1 MIAVD
6 TNVLVRFLTRD
17 DETQFK
23 KAVKLFRGP
32 RIFVSESVL
41 LETEWVLRYAYEF
54 SPDAVVQ
61 AFRKLLGLPQVFVG
75 NAQKMGQ
82 IIDWH
87 EQGLDFAEAMHLAN
101 CESGGCSEFV
111 TFDKNF
117 VKQAKGRGECVVR
130 AL

>member
-23 KAVKLFRGP
+23 KAVKLFREP
-32 RIFVSESVL
+32 RLFVSESVL

-54 SPDAVVQ
+54 SSDAVVQ
-61 AFRKLLGLPQVFVG
+61 AFRKLLGLPQVSGG
-75 NAQKMGQ
+75 NAQKMRQ

-87 EQGLDFAEAMHLAN
+87 EQGFDFADAMHLVN
-101 CESGGCSEFV
+101 CESEGCSEFV
-111 TFDKNF
+111 TFDKKF

-130 AL
+130 TA

>member
-17 DETQFK
+17 NETQFK
-23 KAVKLFRGP
+23 KAVRLFREP
-32 RIFVSESVL
+32 RLFVSESVL

-54 SPDAVVQ
+54 PQDAIVQ
-61 AFRKLLGLPQVFVG
+61 AFRNLLGLPQVSVG
-75 NAQKMGQ
+75 NIQRMRR

-87 EQGLDFAEAMHLAN
+87 EQGFDFADAMHLAS
-101 CESGGCSEFV
+101 CEGGGCSELA
-111 TFDKNF
+111 TFDKKF

-130 AL
+130 AV

>member
-17 DETQFK
+17 DEAQFK
-23 KAVKLFRGP
+23 KTVKLFKEP
-32 RIFVSESVL
+32 KLFVSESVL

-54 SPDAVVQ
+54 SSGAIVQ
-61 AFRKLLGLPQVFVG
+61 AFRKLLGLPQVSVG
-75 NAQKMGQ
+75 NAQKMRQ

-87 EQGLDFAEAMHLAN
+87 EQGLDFADAMHLAD
-101 CESGGCSEFV
+101 CESEGCSELV
-111 TFDKNF
+111 TFDKRF

-130 AL
+130 AV

>member
-17 DETQFK
+17 DEAQFK
-23 KAVKLFRGP
+23 KAVKLFKEP
-32 RIFVSESVL
+32 RLFVSESVL

-61 AFRKLLGLPQVFVG
+61 AFRKLLGLPQVVVG
-75 NAQKMGQ
+75 NAQKMKR

-87 EQGLDFAEAMHLAN
+87 EQGLDFADAMHLAN
-101 CESGGCSEFV
+101 GESGGCSELV
-111 TFDKNF
+111 TFDKKF
-117 VKQAKGRGECVVR
+117 VKQAKERGECVVR
-130 AL
+130 AV

>member
-6 TNVLVRFLTRD
+6 TNVIVRLLTRD

-23 KAVKLFRGP
+23 KAVKLFREP
-32 RIFVSESVL
+32 RLFVSESVL

-61 AFRKLLGLPQVFVG
+61 TFRKLLGLPQVSVG
-75 NAQKMGQ
+75 NAQRVRR

-87 EQGLDFAEAMHLAN
+87 EQGFDFADAMHLAG
-101 CESGGCSEFV
+101 CESGGCSELV
-111 TFDKNF
+111 TFDKKF
-117 VKQAKGRGECVVR
+117 VKRAKGQGECVVR
-130 AL
+130 AV

>member
-23 KAVKLFRGP
+23 KAVKLFKEP
-32 RIFVSESVL
+32 RLFVSESVL

-54 SPDAVVQ
+54 SPDAIVQ
-61 AFRKLLGLPQVFVG
+61 AFRKLLGLPQVSVG
-75 NAQKMGQ
+75 NAQKMRR

-87 EQGLDFAEAMHLAN
+87 EQGIDFADAMHLAS
-101 CESGGCSEFV
+101 CESEGCSELV
-111 TFDKNF
+111 TFDKRF
-117 VKQAKGRGECVVR
+117 VKQAKKRGECVVR
-130 AL
+130 AV